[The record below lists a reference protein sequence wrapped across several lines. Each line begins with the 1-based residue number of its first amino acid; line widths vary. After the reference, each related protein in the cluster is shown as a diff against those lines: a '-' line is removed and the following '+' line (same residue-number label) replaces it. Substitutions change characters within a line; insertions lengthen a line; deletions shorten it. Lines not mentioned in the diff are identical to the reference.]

1 MGLLLVIAL
10 IFTTGNFVEVSAT
23 DKTICDVM
31 PNNKTCNQDPCDQP
45 PCSLQCNQSY
55 DGCSQNCNA
64 TTCNTLACSSSETCV
79 QSCDG
84 GYCNEFRCNAKYC
97 VQSCIKGGDCTTMRC
112 TNSMPGSTC
121 MHGGNT
127 KELFCDSESCQ
138 QDCFDDCNMTCSS
151 SVKTCSQTCHNGTC
165 FYQCDAQTCRVD
177 CLGGNCPQLKSS
189 TTLTPAT
196 SKIPSVGIRYY
207 VAISLVSGL
216 LLAVVVFIWIMTS
229 FFMYNQNNRRQNL
242 MVETLC
248 PKGPLWRFANLK
260 KRNNKAFP
268 SPPLPQM
275 MRRGKGCGP
284 FEDIVS
290 TILSSIV
297 P

>member
-10 IFTTGNFVEVSAT
+10 IFTTGTFFEVSAT

-31 PNNKTCNQDPCDQP
+31 PNNKTCTQYSCDQP

-55 DGCSQNCNA
+55 DRCNQNCSA

-97 VQSCIKGGDCTTMRC
+97 VQSCIKGGNCSTMRC

-151 SVKTCSQTCHNGTC
+151 SVKTCSQTCHHGTC

-177 CLGGNCPQLKSS
+177 CFGGNCPQLKSS
-189 TTLTPAT
+189 TTPIPAT
-196 SKIPSVGIRYY
+196 SKIPITSVGIRYH

-216 LLAVVVFIWIMTS
+216 LLAVVVFMWIMT
-229 FFMYNQNNRRQNL
+229 FFHVQS
-242 MVETLC
+242 E
-248 PKGPLWRFANLK
+248 
-260 KRNNKAFP
+260 
-268 SPPLPQM
+268 
-275 MRRGKGCGP
+275 
-284 FEDIVS
+284 
-290 TILSSIV
+290 
-297 P
+297 